1 MRAFVVALMV
11 GMAAPSIAAEWWLV
25 GANSRSAMFVD
36 RASIHREGA
45 LVTQQVIA
53 VSPHLPI
60 RRIEVVERLDCAAGT
75 ATDLKVTYILSD
87 GTRIARTPASKPRR
101 LSERTIGKATH
112 GFACGS
118 DAARAAIGT
127 PIGNAP
133 LEEIARLALSLQ
145 ARESAS
151 NQQ

>member
-1 MRAFVVALMV
+1 MQALVVALMV
-11 GMAAPSIAAEWWLV
+11 GMAAPSAAAEWWLV

-36 RASIHREGA
+36 RASIRREGA
-45 LVTQQVIA
+45 LATQRVVA

-60 RRIEVVERLDCAAGT
+60 RRIEVVERLDCTVGT
-75 ATDLKVTYILSD
+75 ATDLEVTYVLSD
-87 GTRIARTPASKPRR
+87 GTRIARTPGSKPRH
-101 LSERTIGKATH
+101 LSERTIGQATH

-133 LEEIARLALSLQ
+133 IEEIARLALSLQ
-145 ARESAS
+145 ARRSAS
-151 NQQ
+151 HEQ